1 MGNSKHMLFSD
12 FRTFL
17 PVGGLATTTKIDMPD
32 IISELTL
39 FIVSGLKRWTLYR
52 GEVKGITFLFM
63 FYLWLLDG
71 PKSEG
76 EDRRILYQ
84 IKEWQMAL

>member
-1 MGNSKHMLFSD
+1 MGNSKHMLFWD
-12 FRTFL
+12 YKTFL
-17 PVGGLATTTKIDMPD
+17 PVDGSARSTKIDIPD

-39 FIVSGLKRWTLYR
+39 FIVSGLKMWALRR

-71 PKSEG
+71 PRLEV

-84 IKEWQMAL
+84 IKEWQMVL